1 MTIQILS
8 DFFMWCTIINGGIFL
23 FWIVFVLLAPDF
35 VYRVQSRWF
44 PVSRQSFDL
53 AIYSF
58 MGLFKLFYIFFNVV
72 PWIALLIISQ

>member
-8 DFFMWCTIINGGIFL
+8 DFFMWCTIINGGIYL